1 MSKNELISKEAILA
15 DFESDSKKKVIQA
28 IATEAS
34 KICNLPERDILDTL
48 LDRER
53 LGSTAVGHG
62 VAIPHGKLKQLDKIV
77 GLFAKLKSPIDF
89 DSLEE
94 QPVDLIFV
102 LLAPES
108 ASADHL
114 SALSHVARILGND
127 TIATKLRESSSKN
140 EIYKILTDALEENPK
155 N

>member
-1 MSKNELISKEAILA
+1 MSKNELISSEAILT
-15 DFESDSKKKVIQA
+15 DLDSDSKKKVIQA
-28 IATEAS
+28 IASEAS
-34 KICNLPERDILDTL
+34 KICNLSESEIFDTL
-48 LDRER
+48 LERER

-62 VAIPHGKLKQLDKIV
+62 VAIPHGKVNKLDQIV

-108 ASADHL
+108 AGADHL
-114 SALSHVARILGND
+114 KALSRIARVLRD
-127 TIATKLRESSSKN
+127 DEIATKLRESSSKN
-140 EIYKILTDALEENPK
+140 EIFKILTEALEESQAS
-155 N
+155 

>member
-1 MSKNELISKEAILA
+1 MSKNELISSEAILT
-15 DFESDSKKKVIQA
+15 DLDSDSKKKVIQA
-28 IATEAS
+28 IASEAS
-34 KICNLPERDILDTL
+34 KICNLSESEIFDTL
-48 LDRER
+48 LERER

-62 VAIPHGKLKQLDKIV
+62 VAIPHGKVNKLDQIV

-108 ASADHL
+108 AGADHL
-114 SALSHVARILGND
+114 KALSRIARVLRND
-127 TIATKLRESSSKN
+127 EIATKLRESSSKN
-140 EIYKILTDALEENPK
+140 EIFKILTEALEESQAS
-155 N
+155 